1 VLAYA
6 WWILFIN
13 LPTCTADR
21 SQFAKYRMEDWSL
34 LVTLYF
40 VPTSF
45 GDPLLPLLFSNYV
58 SAYSRQEI
66 LGEL

>member
-1 VLAYA
+1 
-6 WWILFIN
+6 
-13 LPTCTADR
+13 
-21 SQFAKYRMEDWSL
+21 MEDWSL